1 MRLIAFVRGHEDFA
15 VTANET
21 PCPAL
26 IRRKL
31 MMTKNK
37 RRIAGI
43 VAISLVGVFSF
54 LLMSHGRA
62 ISHEAMAPA
71 PDVEVASVE
80 QKDVPIYREWVGTLD
95 GLVNAAIRAQATGYL
110 LTQNYSEGSF
120 VKKGQLLFEIDAR
133 PLQAAVDQAKGQLAQ
148 ANGQL
153 AQAQAQYQQSE
164 AQLASA
170 AANQRK
176 AQFDEDRYT
185 PLAEQHAV
193 TQQDLDNAVQNNISA
208 KAQIKVATA
217 QVAAARAQIEAATA
231 AVEGAKA
238 TLEAANINLGFT
250 KLCSPIDGIAG
261 EAQIQIGNL
270 VSPATNAVTTVSTVD
285 PIKVTFAISEQEYL
299 KLTKERKPT
308 DPVPPLELALADG
321 STYPHEGKFAF
332 TGRQVNQSTGAIQ
345 VTGLFPNPGNIL
357 RPGQYGK
364 VRVAV
369 DTLRNALLVPQ
380 QAIAELQGSYQVATV
395 DQDDIVSIR
404 SVSVGEQVGSSWVVR
419 EGLKQGDRVIV
430 QGLQKVSPGMHVK
443 PTLSTQIAKA
453 SE

>member
-1 MRLIAFVRGHEDFA
+1 
-15 VTANET
+15 
-21 PCPAL
+21 
-26 IRRKL
+26 
-31 MMTKNK
+31 MTTKHK
-37 RRIAGI
+37 RSIAGFAA
-43 VAISLVGVFSF
+43 VLLLGAFSL
-54 LLMSHGRA
+54 LLVSRERTTAG
-62 ISHEAMAPA
+62 EAASAPE
-71 PDVEVASVE
+71 VEVASVE
-80 QKDVPIYREWVGTLD
+80 QKDIPVYREWVGTLD
-95 GLVNAAIRAQATGYL
+95 GLVNAAIRAQVTGYL

-120 VKKGQLLFEIDAR
+120 VRKGQLLFEIDPR

-153 AQAQAQYQQSE
+153 AQAHAQYQQSE

-170 AANQRK
+170 EANQRK

-185 PLAEQHAV
+185 PLAKQHAV

-217 QVAAARAQIEAATA
+217 QVAAAKAQIEAASA

-250 KLCSPIDGIAG
+250 KLYSPIDGIAG
-261 EAQIQIGNL
+261 DAQIQIGNL
-270 VSPATNAVTTVSTVD
+270 VNPTTNAVTIVSTVD

-299 KLTKERKPT
+299 RLTKERKPS
-308 DPVPPLELALADG
+308 DPVPPLELVLADG
-321 STYPHEGKFAF
+321 SAYPQEGKFAF

-369 DTLRNALLVPQ
+369 ETLRDALLVPQ
-380 QAIAELQGSYQVATV
+380 QAVSELQGSYQVAAV
-395 DQDDIVSIR
+395 DQNDTVSIKPI
-404 SVSVGEQVGSSWVVR
+404 SVGEQIGSSWVVHD
-419 EGLKQGDRVIV
+419 GLKAGERVIV
-430 QGLQKVSPGMHVK
+430 QGIQKVSPGMHVK
-443 PTLSTQIAKA
+443 PKLSRQVAKS